1 MDEDTKS
8 LRKFLE
14 SEDPSMIMMGLSMAK
29 GSGIP
34 NELLGHTAG
43 LYLWH
48 DDKTV
53 RAAAKSTFAKQAPEE
68 LKITLKENWI
78 PKLRTTKPHEKL
90 NPAIEKFA
98 VAIKHTPLNVFK
110 MWEIALFRKSG
121 NRSAIAYGIK
131 EMTDV
136 VDSSTLLCKGL
147 RGRLPM
153 EPISDYNGKLATSCR
168 EIIIEIG
175 KPSVPSLIESLD
187 NAMLQRVKE
196 RENPSKTIFFPPSY
210 VISALGEI
218 GDKRAVVPLIKSL
231 GLTNK
236 KRLNGSNEIRI
247 ALGQIGDKKA
257 ITPVI
262 ESLKESLALRGR
274 TNGEIDHLVN
284 FGNDIRE
291 PLIAM
296 LDFSDTESEKEHF
309 SLYRKQTESQGWHGE
324 DFHFIR
330 DVRQFAAKILYHLKH
345 AGYKPETDE
354 IRMKLMLALLT
365 AGSPYSIDA
374 KDELISMGKKS
385 FTFLIKKM
393 KTSPEKEIYGTKIP
407 NLLSKMVL
415 NLLENNDLSNDNIDN
430 IWENLDN

>member
-1 MDEDTKS
+1 MAEAKN

-14 SEDPSMIMMGLSMAK
+14 SDDPSMIMMGLSMAK

-34 NELLGHTAG
+34 NELLGHIAG

-68 LKITLKENWI
+68 LKITLKENWS
-78 PKLRTTKPHEKL
+78 PKLRTTKTHEKL
-90 NPAIEKFA
+90 KPAIEKFA

-147 RGRLPM
+147 LGQLNRRPPM
-153 EPISDYNGKLATSCR
+153 VVEQKILVASCR
-168 EIIIEIG
+168 KIIIEIG
-175 KPSVPSLIESLD
+175 KPSVPSLIECLD
-187 NAMLQRVKE
+187 NAMLQQEIESPSVMLPSEVIRV
-196 RENPSKTIFFPPSY
+196 
-210 VISALGEI
+210 LGEI
-218 GDKRAVVPLIKSL
+218 GDKRAVVPLTKSL
-231 GLTNK
+231 SLIDGAQA
-236 KRLNGSNEIRI
+236 RLIRI

-262 ESLKESLALRGR
+262 ESLKESLARR
-274 TNGEIDHLVN
+274 DRINGEIDHLVN

-365 AGSPYSIDA
+365 AASPYSIDA
-374 KDELISMGKKS
+374 EDELISMGKKS

-393 KTSPEKEIYGTKIP
+393 KTSPDKEIYVQIP

-415 NLLENNDLSNDNIDN
+415 KFLEKNDLSNENIDN